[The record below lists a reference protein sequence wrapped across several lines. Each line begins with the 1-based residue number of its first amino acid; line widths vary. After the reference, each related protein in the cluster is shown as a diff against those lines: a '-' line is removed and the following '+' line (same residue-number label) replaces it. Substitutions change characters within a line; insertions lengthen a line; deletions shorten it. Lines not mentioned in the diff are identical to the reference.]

1 MWYLN
6 EKTEERWAWAKV
18 FTPEQCEAIIQLCEN
33 LTLKKSEIVTETDT
47 NLLNEEYRKS
57 NVAWL
62 PTAKDS
68 AFAWL
73 YANLSEV
80 VKVVNEQFFN
90 YDLDYLENLQ
100 FTIYDNNGSHFSK
113 HVDNLSSANKNR
125 KLSFSVQLSASE
137 TYTGGDLLLYNGEKP
152 TYASREQGTI
162 NFFPSWTLHEVTPII
177 SGTRYSLVG
186 WCHGPKFK

>member
-6 EKTEERWAWAKV
+6 EKPEQRWAWAKA
-18 FTPEQCEAIIQLCEN
+18 FEPDHCEKIIQQSLCIPLERGKVISDN
-33 LTLKKSEIVTETDT
+33 PDGLDNTARI
-47 NLLNEEYRKS
+47 S
-57 NVAWL
+57 NIAWL
-62 PTAKDS
+62 SSDISGP
-68 AFAWL
+68 FAWI
-73 YANLSEV
+73 YEHCA
-80 VKVVNEQFFN
+80 KVVAAVNKQFFN
-90 YDLDYLENLQ
+90 YELDYLENLQ
-100 FTIYDNNGSHFSK
+100 FTVYDSAGSHFSK

-152 TYASREQGTI
+152 TYAVREQGYI
-162 NFFPSWTLHEVTPII
+162 NFFPSWTLHEVTPIT